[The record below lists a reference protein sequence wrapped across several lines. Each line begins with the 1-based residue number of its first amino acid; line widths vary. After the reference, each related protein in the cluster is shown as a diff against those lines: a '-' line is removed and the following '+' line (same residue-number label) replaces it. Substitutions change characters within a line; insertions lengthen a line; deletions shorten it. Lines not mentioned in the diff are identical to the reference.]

1 MNTIQLQ
8 SIGKVEAKKASDFKV
23 GEKMKWNFGYT
34 SEVLEIVKETKTQIV
49 VKLNSIDPL
58 GRVSDFIGERRLKK
72 ERLVAIG

>member
-8 SIGKVEAKKASDFKV
+8 SIGKVEAKKSIDFKV

-34 SEVLEIVKETKTQIV
+34 SEILEIVKETKTQIV
-49 VKLNSIDPL
+49 FKLNSIDPT
-58 GRVSDFIGERRLKK
+58 GKISDFIGERRLKK